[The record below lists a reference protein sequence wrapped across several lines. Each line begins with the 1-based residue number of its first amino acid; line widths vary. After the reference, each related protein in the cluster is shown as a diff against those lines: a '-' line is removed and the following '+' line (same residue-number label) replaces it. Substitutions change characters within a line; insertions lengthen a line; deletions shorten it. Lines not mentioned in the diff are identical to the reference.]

1 MIEPNGDKAMNK
13 KSPTGLLVAA
23 TITLIG
29 LISAIPPTTAQTQ
42 VQFTCNQSYDQQSD
56 RRFPTTFAWTS
67 KGKTAVIRWVK
78 NLGGYSPQD
87 RCQDVSP
94 RFQEA
99 YDNGTLNLI
108 TNGKVKGQPVI
119 CTAKEYDAA
128 CETVLMTLRPK
139 EDSLKILN
147 NLKDIFEGSRQVG
160 PIKNSSGIP
169 QIYYQ
174 IDIEEFFR
182 NAPVEK

>member
-1 MIEPNGDKAMNK
+1 MNK
-13 KSPTGLLVAA
+13 KAPTGLLVAA
-23 TITLIG
+23 TITVIG
-29 LISAIPPTTAQTQ
+29 LISAIPPTTAQSQ
-42 VQFTCNQSYDQQSD
+42 VKFICNQGYDQESD

-94 RFQEA
+94 RFQQA

-108 TNGKVKGQPVI
+108 TNGKVKGESVI
-119 CTAKEYDAA
+119 CTAKEYGAG
-128 CETVLMTLRPK
+128 CETVLMTLRP
-139 EDSLKILN
+139 EENSLRILN

-160 PIKNSSGIP
+160 PIKHSSGIP
-169 QIYYQ
+169 QVYYQ
-174 IDIEEFFR
+174 IDIEEFLR

>member
-1 MIEPNGDKAMNK
+1 MNK
-13 KSPTGLLVAA
+13 KSPTGLLVAVS
-23 TITLIG
+23 ITVIG
-29 LISAIPPTTAQTQ
+29 LISAIPPSTAQSQ
-42 VQFTCNQSYDQQSD
+42 VKFICNQSYELQSD

-67 KGKTAVIRWVK
+67 GGKRAVIRWVK
-78 NLGGYSPQD
+78 SLGGHSPQN

-94 RFQEA
+94 RFQQA

-119 CTAKEYDAA
+119 CTAKEYGAA
-128 CETVLMTLRPK
+128 CETVLMTLRP
-139 EDSLKILN
+139 EENSLKILN

-160 PIKNSSGIP
+160 PIKHSSGIP

-174 IDIEEFFR
+174 IDIEEFLR